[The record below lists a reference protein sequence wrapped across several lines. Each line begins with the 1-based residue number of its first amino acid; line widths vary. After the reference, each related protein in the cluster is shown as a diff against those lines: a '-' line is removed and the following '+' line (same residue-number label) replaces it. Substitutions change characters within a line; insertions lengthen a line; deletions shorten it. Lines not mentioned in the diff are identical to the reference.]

1 MLKDKWTQQINEQKH
16 GNIDSDTTGET
27 NLIDSEPRNPPF
39 SKQVYFDKGN
49 KHKQSNLWL
58 ICMHFNI
65 HIHVVNKVKK
75 KNIL

>member
-27 NLIDSEPRNPPF
+27 NLIDSEPTLFQASLFWQRETNINRATYDL
-39 SKQVYFDKGN
+39 S
-49 KHKQSNLWL
+49 
-58 ICMHFNI
+58 ICMRFNI